1 MSAKKQATKV
11 LSEISDEVLAIQESI
26 NYGAN
31 VDYED
36 IQEFDFMALR
46 LSNIQRKMYKNIQEY
61 VDNLNQKELDL
72 K

>member
-11 LSEISDEVLAIQESI
+11 LSEILDEVVAIQEAI
-26 NYGAN
+26 NHEAN

-36 IQEFDFMALR
+36 IQEFDFIALR
-46 LSNIQRKMYKNIQEY
+46 LSNIQREMYKQ
-61 VDNLNQKELDL
+61 LNEPTK

>member
-1 MSAKKQATKV
+1 MSAKKQSQKV
-11 LSEISDEVLAIQESI
+11 LVEILNEVNSIMESI
-26 NYGAN
+26 GKNAN

-46 LSNIQRKMYKNIQEY
+46 LSNIQRK
-61 VDNLNQKELDL
+61 LDKQIREPATL

>member
-1 MSAKKQATKV
+1 MSAKKQSQKV
-11 LSEISDEVLAIQESI
+11 LVEILNEVNSIMESI
-26 NYGAN
+26 GKNAN

-46 LSNIQRKMYKNIQEY
+46 LSNIQRK
-61 VDNLNQKELDL
+61 LDKQINEPATL

>member
-1 MSAKKQATKV
+1 MSAKKQANKV
-11 LSEISDEVLAIQESI
+11 LDEITDEIIAIREAM

-31 VDYED
+31 IDYED

-46 LSNIQRKMYKNIQEY
+46 LSNIQRKMYKLVKHEIES
-61 VDNLNQKELDL
+61 DK

>member
-1 MSAKKQATKV
+1 MSAKKQANKV
-11 LSEISDEVLAIQESI
+11 LDEITDEIIAIREAM

-46 LSNIQRKMYKNIQEY
+46 LSNIQRKLY
-61 VDNLNQKELDL
+61 NLVRDEIEGNK

>member
-11 LSEISDEVLAIQESI
+11 LNEILDEVNSIQVSI
-26 NYGAN
+26 EKGAN

-36 IQEFDFMALR
+36 IQEFDFIALR
-46 LSNIQRKMYKNIQEY
+46 LSNIQRK
-61 VDNLNQKELDL
+61 LDKQINEPATL

>member
-11 LSEISDEVLAIQESI
+11 LNEILDEVNSIQVSI
-26 NYGAN
+26 AKGAN

-36 IQEFDFMALR
+36 IQEFDFIALR
-46 LSNIQRKMYKNIQEY
+46 LSNIQRK
-61 VDNLNQKELDL
+61 LDKQISEPATL

>member
-11 LSEISDEVLAIQESI
+11 LNEILDEVNSIQVSI
-26 NYGAN
+26 EKGAN

-36 IQEFDFMALR
+36 IQEFDFIALR
-46 LSNIQRKMYKNIQEY
+46 LSNIQRK
-61 VDNLNQKELDL
+61 LDKQISEPATL

>member
-1 MSAKKQATKV
+1 MSAKKQANKV
-11 LSEISDEVLAIQESI
+11 LNEITDEIIAIREAM

-31 VDYED
+31 IDYED

-46 LSNIQRKMYKNIQEY
+46 LSNIQRKMYKLVRDEIEGN
-61 VDNLNQKELDL
+61 K